1 MSLHLSGKLGDE
13 PRVWKIEAPLT
24 RIGRSSTC
32 EVHIADAS
40 VSRRHAEIVRRDD
53 RFFIHD
59 LGSRNG
65 TRVNGT
71 EVRVPV
77 EIGPGDCVE
86 VGDHGLRVTAEEPDQ
101 PVLVPE
107 GERIDTSMQLRAD
120 HLVEAHARDERG
132 APPLVAWLV
141 AAGQLLVMPRPI
153 QETCDEILGVVARA
167 VPATRHVLMLRDETS
182 GELRQV
188 AARHLGGRPDRPLA
202 LSRSIVGRV
211 LEECTS
217 VLTADAL
224 QDPRFSTQ
232 ESVVRQV
239 VHSAMAVPLFDNR
252 KVLGLVYV
260 DSQDP
265 GVSFTPQQLEVVTL
279 LANMAAVKI
288 SNTRLL
294 VAEQAQLRLAHELAT
309 AAGIQRGML
318 ASAPCVAG
326 WQVEACLETC
336 HEVGGDLY
344 DCRITGGDRLVF
356 QVGDVTGKG
365 MGAALLMSSFLAS
378 SRVLYESCDDPGALA
393 TRLSAIVSENGD
405 PGRFVTG
412 FLGCIDLRTGTLHYV
427 NAGHPS
433 ALLLHGGA
441 IRPLESNGVPF
452 GVLPGFTY
460 ETLTAEIPP
469 GALLAIFSDGIP
481 EAQCGLEMFEDA
493 RLCEILL
500 EAVATPDL
508 ADVRRAVLARLDAFL
523 GDAPRSD
530 DVTLL
535 LIRRLPA
542 PAMPGPAL
550 PSAPEV
556 P

>member
-1 MSLHLSGKLGDE
+1 MLHLSETLGDE
-13 PRVWKIEAPLT
+13 PLAWKIEAPLT
-24 RIGRSSTC
+24 RIGRSSAC
-32 EVHIADAS
+32 EVRLANAS

-53 RFFIHD
+53 RFFIQD

-65 TRVNGT
+65 TRVNGA
-71 EVRVPV
+71 EARAAV
-77 EIGPGDCVE
+77 EIVPGDRVE
-86 VGDHGLRVTAEEPDQ
+86 VGNVGLRVTAEEPGQ
-101 PVLVPE
+101 PVLVPA
-107 GERIDTSMQLRAD
+107 GERIDTSVQLRAD
-120 HLVEAHARDERG
+120 HLVKAHARDEQG
-132 APPLVAWLV
+132 GPSLVACLV
-141 AAGQLLVMPRPI
+141 AAGQLLVTLRPV
-153 QETCDEILGVVARA
+153 QETCDEILKVVARA
-167 VPATRHVLMLRDETS
+167 VPATRHVLMLRDEAS
-182 GELRQV
+182 GELRQMS
-188 AARHLGGRPDRPLA
+188 ARHLGGRPRQPLA

-224 QDPRFSTQ
+224 HDPRFSAQ
-232 ESVVRQV
+232 ESVVMQV

-265 GVSFTPQQLEVVTL
+265 AVRFTPQQLEVVTL

-288 SNTRLL
+288 SNARLL
-294 VAEQAQLRLAHELAT
+294 AAEQAQLRLAHELAT
-309 AAGIQRGML
+309 AAQIQRGML
-318 ASAPCVAG
+318 VPAPRVEG
-326 WQVEACLETC
+326 WQMEACLESC

-344 DCRITGGDRLVF
+344 DCRVAHGDRLIF

-393 TRLSAIVSENGD
+393 TRLGNIVSDNGD

-412 FLGCIDLRTGTLHYV
+412 FLGCIDLQAGTLRYV

-433 ALLLHGGA
+433 ALLLHGGS

-460 ETLTAEIPP
+460 DTRTAEIPP

-493 RLCEILL
+493 RLCEVLL
-500 EAVATPDL
+500 EAAAAPDL

-535 LIRRLPA
+535 LIRRDDVA
-542 PAMPGPAL
+542 A
-550 PSAPEV
+550 
-556 P
+556 